1 VNLDL
6 GDDGCGDGSDDRGDC
21 GDGRDI
27 VRDYDSRSMPLNAD
41 KSGRQVLK
49 KHVAFFY

>member
-1 VNLDL
+1 MVKSYPTPVNLDL

-27 VRDYDSRSMPLNAD
+27 VRDYDSRSM
-41 KSGRQVLK
+41 LK
-49 KHVAFFY
+49 KHVASLC